1 MYCIDVLYVWE
12 KIFVI
17 YNESLGVREMEEKMA
32 DDSMQEEETVKEEQQ
47 KEIEPLVDIDT
58 EWEAEKLCR

>member
-12 KIFVI
+12 KLFVI

-58 EWEAEKLCR
+58 

>member
-12 KIFVI
+12 KLFVI

-32 DDSMQEEETVKEEQQ
+32 DDSMQEEESLKQR
-47 KEIEPLVDIDT
+47 KIKAP
-58 EWEAEKLCR
+58 

>member
-12 KIFVI
+12 KLFVI

-58 EWEAEKLCR
+58 EWEAG

>member
-17 YNESLGVREMEEKMA
+17 YNESLGVREMEEKWLTIA
-32 DDSMQEEETVKEEQQ
+32 
-47 KEIEPLVDIDT
+47 
-58 EWEAEKLCR
+58 CRKRKR